1 MATKKITPEKIE
13 AEIVADVSHET
24 LGEWREEELTHDEA
38 TDAVV
43 YEKPAGDGEVIAT
56 DGDTYASLAA
66 KLKPKGMSGFE
77 YATVLLALNGGK
89 KISAGSVVR
98 LK

>member
-1 MATKKITPEKIE
+1 MATKKQTP
-13 AEIVADVSHET
+13 EIVADVAPET
-24 LGEWREEELTHDEA
+24 LNEWREEELTHDEA

-43 YEKPAGDGEVIAT
+43 YEKPVVEETTIAKP
-56 DGDTYASLAA
+56 DDTYASLAA
-66 KLKPKGMSGFE
+66 RLKPAGMSGFE
-77 YATVLLALNGGK
+77 YATILLALNGGK